1 MDRVIAPT
9 KLGGKIAA
17 IPSKSDAH
25 RLLFCAALADGVT
38 EIVVGDGELSADIH
52 ATMACIRA
60 LGGGAESAGDTIRV
74 TPIDRAAITSPVVC
88 DCGESGSTA
97 RFLLP
102 IAAMLATH
110 APITLIGRG
119 RLPERPFAP
128 LCNALRSGG
137 ATVDRDLLPITV
149 QGGLRAGEYRIAG
162 NISSQY
168 ITGLLLALPA
178 LEGASRISLTT
189 PLESRGYIDMT
200 LSTLARFGVDVAT
213 DATAYT
219 VPTRPYRTPGHIVA
233 DGDWSNA
240 AFWLCAGAIAKPV
253 TMTGLSLDSRQGDR
267 AVLDALRAFGAAVK
281 VTGETVTVSPAPLR
295 GITLSVADIPDLVP
309 VLAVVAA
316 LAEGETR
323 FTDAARLRL
332 KESDRLATVAGL
344 IADLGGQARI
354 AGDTLIVTGQAQ
366 LRGGTTDS
374 ANDHRIAM
382 AAAVAALGCTGN
394 VLLYRAE
401 AVAKSYPAFW
411 ADYASLGGTSEEIF
425 INSIHEVTP

>member
-1 MDRVIAPT
+1 MDRVISPRQ
-9 KLGGKIAA
+9 LGGRIAA

-25 RLLFCAALADGVT
+25 RLLFCAALADG
-38 EIVVGDGELSADIH
+38 ESAIIVGTGELSADIH

-60 LGGGAESAGDTIRV
+60 LGGGAAVEGDTIRV
-74 TPIDRAAITSPVVC
+74 TPIDRARLIVPVTC

-102 IAAMLATH
+102 IAAMLATR
-110 APITLIGRG
+110 APITLVGHG
-119 RLPERPFAP
+119 RLPARPFAS
-128 LCNALRSGG
+128 LCTALRAGG

-149 QGGLRAGEYRIAG
+149 FGGLRAGNYRIAG

-178 LEGASRISLTT
+178 LGESSRIDLTT

-200 LSTLARFGVDVAT
+200 LSTLARFGVDVT
-213 DATAYT
+213 PDATGYT
-219 VPTRPYRTPGHIVA
+219 VPACPYRTPGRIIA

-240 AFWLCAGAIAKPV
+240 AFWLCAGAIASPITV
-253 TMTGLSLDSRQGDR
+253 TGLSHASRQGDR
-267 AVLDALRAFGAAVK
+267 AVLDALRAFGATVEDTADA
-281 VTGETVTVSPAPLR
+281 VTVSPAPLR

-309 VLAVVAA
+309 VLAVVAS
-316 LAEGETR
+316 LAAGETR
-323 FTDAARLRL
+323 FTEAGRLRL

-344 IADLGGQARI
+344 ITDLGGQAHI
-354 AGDTLIVTGQAQ
+354 DDDTLVVIGQAH

-382 AAAVAALGCTGN
+382 AAAIAALGCTSP
-394 VLLYRAE
+394 VILHRAE

-411 ADYASLGGTSEEIF
+411 ADYARLSGASDEIF
-425 INSIHEVTP
+425 INYASEVTP